1 MANSARNE
9 EELTKS
15 VVYFL
20 NESVLRDARP
30 LQIRDTER
38 CHFVGKA
45 KAGRPKQIIIKF
57 AHYHDKRRVFA
68 SKSNL
73 KNNPSKTFMTE
84 DLTSKNHS
92 MVEQLLTMKKGDKID
107 SFWTSNGRIYVK
119 KEPTSDPI
127 RVSMND
133 SISVKLELGRVRT
146 FNRGHRVCGAYGSLK
161 CYKLVNETV
170 NFRTFCIITITSVQC
185 KLKSFYYS
193 YYNSYYNV
201 YYNHVLL
208 FTIWDQG
215 QITRITS
222 AFILY
227 SRRRFPYD

>member
-1 MANSARNE
+1 MFELDSVKYDLNDLEQYGRRNSIRLNNYKPTMPARDE

-30 LQIRDTER
+30 LQIRDIER

-45 KAGRPKQIIIKF
+45 KAGRSKQIIIKF

-73 KNNPSKTFMTE
+73 KNNPSTTFMTE
-84 DLTSKNHS
+84 DPISKNHS
-92 MVEQLLTMKKGDKID
+92 MVKQLLNMKKGDKID
-107 SFWTSNGRIYVK
+107 SFWTSDGRIYVK

-133 SISVKLELGRVRT
+133 SISVKLELEGISE
-146 FNRGHRVCGAYGSLK
+146 GSERSTEATG
-161 CYKLVNETV
+161 CVEP
-170 NFRTFCIITITSVQC
+170 IA
-185 KLKSFYYS
+185 
-193 YYNSYYNV
+193 
-201 YYNHVLL
+201 H
-208 FTIWDQG
+208 
-215 QITRITS
+215 
-222 AFILY
+222 
-227 SRRRFPYD
+227 